1 MLTSPSD
8 LTCSVP
14 WPGEVTLLAICYW
27 QLLDLPTELGDRKRT
42 SKVVF
47 AGLADKSDTMQCLG
61 LLSPWLTLS
70 LEDVSISGSADL
82 DAVKGARSKNSHK
95 ISHLNVSFFLPVSHH
110 SQIC

>member
-8 LTCSVP
+8 LICSVP

-61 LLSPWLTLS
+61 SVLGLLSPWLTLS
-70 LEDVSISGSADL
+70 LEDVSI
-82 DAVKGARSKNSHK
+82 
-95 ISHLNVSFFLPVSHH
+95 
-110 SQIC
+110 